1 MKKWQ
6 CTICGYVHT
15 GDEPPEIC
23 PVCGADKSLFIE
35 LVEDKKESQTIS
47 QAEIGEPT
55 KNASVS
61 GDPKTSKTPS
71 APLFSYDGITDL
83 MIKHHAHPISVHFP
97 NGIIPMSVAFIFLA
111 VIFQFTGLSQA
122 SFYSMI
128 FVMLTLPVVLFTGY
142 NEWKKKYRGALTRIF
157 MIKIVSAAVVSACT
171 LISVVWFIASPQVLQ
186 TPSSARTFFLL
197 IHLILLAATGIA
209 GHLGGKL
216 VFKD

>member
-35 LVEDKKESQTIS
+35 LIEDKKEPQVIS

-61 GDPKTSKTPS
+61 GYPKTSKTPS
-71 APLFSYDGITDL
+71 APLFSYDGLTDL

-111 VIFQFTGLSQA
+111 VILQFTGLSQA

-157 MIKIVSAAVVSACT
+157 MIKIVSAAVVSACA
-171 LISVVWFIASPQVLQ
+171 LISVVWFIASPEVLQ
-186 TPSSARTFFLL
+186 TPSSARTLFLL
-197 IHLILLAATGIA
+197 IHLVLLAATGIA

>member
-35 LVEDKKESQTIS
+35 LIENNETAPTTSQT
-47 QAEIGEPT
+47 ETGEQT
-55 KNASVS
+55 EKASTSNA
-61 GDPKTSKTPS
+61 PP
-71 APLFSYDGITDL
+71 APLLSYDGMTDL

-111 VIFQFTGLSQA
+111 VVFQFTGLAQA

-157 MIKIVSAAVVSACT
+157 MIKIVSAAIVSACT
-171 LISVVWFIASPQVLQ
+171 LISVVWFIASPEVLQ
-186 TPSSARTFFLL
+186 TPSSARTIFLL
-197 IHLILLAATGIA
+197 IHLVLLGATGIA
-209 GHLGGKL
+209 GYIGGKL